1 MAPIAVLGGGHGS
14 YTVAGDLA
22 LAGWPV
28 RLWTRS
34 RRGHEAVYRGGSIAL
49 RGVGRQGEGRLEKVT
64 ENLAEAVRGAKVVFS
79 ISPAT
84 SQQDIAARL
93 APLLEEGQV
102 LFLSPGSLGCC
113 VFARAFKGQ
122 GRAGE
127 VAIAE
132 PGTLPYLTRKTGGN
146 QVQVSGLAVR
156 LPVGVYPAKKTGEV
170 LDVVREIFPAAHGVE
185 NALSV
190 ALLNV
195 GPIIH
200 PVLMLLST
208 APIEHFPDWDIHNEG
223 STAAV
228 RRTILAHDRERI
240 AIREALGYTSHHYPF
255 ADHYDAE
262 AEQEWMYGRKGHTE
276 LVKSEKWRE
285 GLDFNHRYIQED
297 VKCTLA
303 LLASLG
309 AWSGV
314 ATPIAD
320 ALLTLHGA
328 ITGENHRQT
337 GRTLES
343 LGLAG
348 LGRDELETLLNEG
361 L

>member
-1 MAPIAVLGGGHGS
+1 HGS

-34 RRGHEAVYRGGSIAL
+34 RRGHEAVYQSGSIRL
-49 RGVGRQGEGRLEKVT
+49 RGLGRQGEGRLEQVT
-64 ENLAEAVRGAKVVFS
+64 ENLEEAVRGAGIIFS
-79 ISPAT
+79 MSPAG
-84 SQQDIAARL
+84 SQENIAARL
-93 APLLEEGQV
+93 APFLEDGQI

-113 VFARAFKGQ
+113 VFAGVFGKEGLR
-122 GRAGE
+122 RE
-127 VAIAE
+127 IAIAE
-132 PGTLPYLTRKTGGN
+132 PGTLPYLTRKVEPAE
-146 QVQVSGLAVR
+146 VQVSGLAVR
-156 LPVGVYPAKKTGEV
+156 LPVGVYPARKTGET
-170 LDVVREIFPAAHGVE
+170 LAALREVFPAAHPVE

-200 PVLMLLST
+200 SVLMLLST

-223 STAAV
+223 STDAV
-228 RRTILAHDRERI
+228 KRAILAHDRERI

-262 AEQEWMYGRKGHTE
+262 GEHEWMYGRKGHTE

-285 GLDFNHRYIQED
+285 ALDFNHRYIQED
-297 VKCTLA
+297 VKCNLA

-320 ALLTLHGA
+320 ALLTLHGV
-328 ITGENHRQT
+328 ITGEDFRRT
-337 GRTLES
+337 GRTLET

-348 LGRDELETLLNEG
+348 MSRKELDTVLNEG
-361 L
+361 I